1 MELTVL
7 GTCGAWPGPGRA
19 ASGYLVRHDGFNL
32 VMDLGTGTLANL
44 QTHIGYDEIGA
55 VVISHRHPDHCIDLF
70 ALYIA
75 RRLHPGGLPPLPL
88 VAPPEVF
95 DPLTGLEDEE
105 GARLMRAAF
114 DVREVDPGASYEL
127 GPFAVESRRMQHP
140 PPTQG
145 LRISADGVVLAY
157 TGDTAPTPAVGEI
170 GAGADLLISE
180 ASWLDGQDVGSR
192 PIHLT
197 ARQAAEHA
205 AGAGARRLM
214 LTHFWPTNDRE
225 ASRAQAAEVF
235 DDAGLLLA
243 TEGATIEVGS

>member
-1 MELTVL
+1 VL
-7 GTCGAWPGPGRA
+7 GACGAWPGPGLA
-19 ASGYLVRHDGFNL
+19 TSGYLVRHDGFNL

-55 VVISHRHPDHCIDLF
+55 VVISHRHPDHCIDLYP
-70 ALYIA
+70 LYIA

-88 VAPPEVF
+88 VAPPGMLEG
-95 DPLTGLEDEE
+95 LTGLEDEE

-114 DVREVDPGASYEL
+114 DVREVEPGASYGL

-145 LRISADGVVLAY
+145 LRISADGAVLAY
-157 TGDTAPTPAVGEI
+157 TGDTAPTPAIGEI
-170 GAGADLLISE
+170 GAGADLLVSE
-180 ASWLDGQDVGSR
+180 ASWLDGQYAR
-192 PIHLT
+192 AQPIHLT

-205 AGAGARRLM
+205 TGAGAHRLM

-225 ASRAQAAEVF
+225 ASRAQAAEAF
-235 DDAGLLLA
+235 DDDALLLA
-243 TEGATIEVGS
+243 SEGTTIEVGS